1 MHWYNDMWRVGQWL
15 GLSLLATW
23 LIARL
28 RFKLGPWITAAIA
41 FQLWHGLHIVY
52 FGYPDEPKFMFHFSK
67 VAAEATLWLLVC
79 SQVVIRMN
87 AVHWLGIKMGFA
99 ALGLLLS
106 YVMIGTKTF
115 MGAMYGIVPSPAAN
129 AALVACCIP
138 LALSVNVW
146 KPRVRNLAVI
156 VMATAVLLAGGT
168 TGVVALALGVTPY
181 LLSIRL
187 SWRRLAMLG
196 ALAGIAAVVL
206 IPASDRIDFF
216 SSRGRFNEWALIFKQ
231 YSEADG
237 WHALFGFGPGSFEW
251 LHPIYQL
258 KNTMPTQYWLW
269 AHNEWL
275 QVLFENGFVGFAAL
289 MFTALK
295 VLDGLKTPELKGLAL
310 AYGVTMCT
318 TNPMR
323 SAPFQILGAAL
334 IAMTCRHDTG
344 VNQDPLRDA
353 S

>member
-1 MHWYNDMWRVGQWL
+1 MRWYQDMWRVAQWITL
-15 GLSLLATW
+15 ATLATW

-28 RFKLGPWITAAIA
+28 RFKLGLWITAAIA
-41 FQLWHGLHIVY
+41 LQLWHGLHIVY

-67 VAAEATLWLLVC
+67 VAAEATLWLLVA
-79 SQVVIRMN
+79 SQAVIRIN
-87 AVHWLGIKMGFA
+87 AVHWFGIKAGFA
-99 ALGLLLS
+99 ALGLLLA

-115 MGAMYGIVPSPAAN
+115 MGTMYGIVPSAAAN
-129 AALVACCIP
+129 AALVACCVP
-138 LALSVNVW
+138 LALSIKEW
-146 KPRVRNLAVI
+146 RLRMHAAI
-156 VMATAVLLAGGT
+156 TMAAAALLAGGS
-168 TGVVALALGVTPY
+168 TGIAALALGVTPY
-181 LLSIRL
+181 LLSLRL
-187 SWRRLAMLG
+187 PWRRLAILG
-196 ALAGIAAVVL
+196 ALAAVAALIL
-206 IPASDRIDFF
+206 IPPTDRIDFF

-231 YSEADG
+231 YSEATPLR
-237 WHALFGFGPGSFEW
+237 ALFGFGPGSFEW

-258 KNTMPTQYWLW
+258 KNTTPTQYFLW

-275 QVLFENGFVGFAAL
+275 QVLFENGFIGFAAL

-310 AYGVTMCT
+310 AYGVTMLT

-334 IAMTCRHDTG
+334 IAMTCRHDTR
-344 VNQDPLRDA
+344 VDQDPLRDA